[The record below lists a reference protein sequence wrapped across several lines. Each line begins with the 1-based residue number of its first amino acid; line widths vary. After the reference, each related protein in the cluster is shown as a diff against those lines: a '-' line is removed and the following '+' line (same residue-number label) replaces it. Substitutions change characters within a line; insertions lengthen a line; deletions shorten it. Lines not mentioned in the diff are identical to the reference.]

1 MLPNKSKA
9 GRITLLDVAQAAGVS
24 RATASL
30 VIRKSPLVAD
40 ETRRRVEEAITKLG
54 YVYNM
59 GAASM
64 RATRSN
70 TVGVIIPNLG
80 NPFFAAML
88 AGIEQALEDAGL
100 IVVLANSR
108 ESAAKQE
115 TILQRMRER
124 GVDGLILCPVA
135 ETRPSLLVKAAEW
148 RLPVVQALR
157 YVSDSK
163 GDYAGTDYAGGMHQ
177 AVDHLAA
184 IGHRSIAFAAGGPV
198 HSAYRERLAGFR
210 AAMADRGLDPN
221 AIVDVPLGPAASAA
235 SAPALL
241 AHPLRPTAVIC
252 FNDIMAGAIAN
263 GLDRPRDQGR
273 SRVLRR
279 RLRRPR
285 RGGTGAPAA
294 DLGRN
299 LPRRDRRQCRSS
311 PARAPR
317 HARARRPPSH
327 QPDASC
333 HATIDRRA
341 AGGID
346 TVYAIRIRSI

>member
-1 MLPNKSKA
+1 MPTDKRKA
-9 GRITLLDVAQAAGVS
+9 GRVTLLDVAEAAGVS

-40 ETRRRVEEAITKLG
+40 ETRRRVEQAIARLG

-88 AGIEQALEDAGL
+88 SGIEQALEDAGL

-135 ETRPSLLVKAAEW
+135 ETRPSLLAKAADW
-148 RLPVVQALR
+148 RLPIVQALR
-157 YVSDSK
+157 YVSDAK
-163 GDYAGTDYAGGMHQ
+163 GDYAGTDYAGGMRQ
-177 AVDHLAA
+177 AVDHLTGL
-184 IGHRSIAFAAGGPV
+184 GHRSIAFAAGGPV

-210 AAMADRGLDPN
+210 AAMADHDLDPG
-221 AIVDVPLGPAASAA
+221 AVLEVPLGPVASAS
-235 SAPALL
+235 SAAALL
-241 AHPLRPTAVIC
+241 AHPLRPTAVIG
-252 FNDIMAGAIAN
+252 FNDIMAGGIAN
-263 GLDRPRDQGR
+263 GLTDLGVEVGRDVSVVGFDDLAEAELIRPRLTSVATFPAEIGDAAA
-273 SRVLRR
+273 
-279 RLRRPR
+279 RLLLDRLAAPE
-285 RGGTGAPAA
+285 RG
-294 DLGRN
+294 
-299 LPRRDRRQCRSS
+299 DRRVVNLTRLILRQSTGS
-311 PARAPR
+311 PR
-317 HARARRPPSH
+317 
-327 QPDASC
+327 QD
-333 HATIDRRA
+333 
-341 AGGID
+341 
-346 TVYAIRIRSI
+346 

>member
-1 MLPNKSKA
+1 MSANDPKA
-9 GRITLLDVAQAAGVS
+9 GRITLLDVARAAGVS

-88 AGIEQALEDAGL
+88 AGIEQALDDAGL

-108 ESAAKQE
+108 ESASRQE
-115 TILQRMRER
+115 AILQRMRER

-135 ETRPSLLVKAAEW
+135 ETRPSLLAKADDW

-177 AVDHLAA
+177 AVAHLTA
-184 IGHRSIAFAAGGPV
+184 IGHRSIAFAAGGPM

-210 AAMADRGLDPN
+210 ASMVDRGLDPG
-221 AIVDVPLGPAASAA
+221 AIVDVPLGPIASAA

-241 AHPLRPTAVIC
+241 SHPLHPTAVIC

-263 GLDRPRDQGR
+263 GLTDLGIKVGAEFSVVGFDDLAEAELVRPRLTSVATFPGEIGDSAAR
-273 SRVLRR
+273 LLLERLSTPDRANRRVINLT
-279 RLRRPR
+279 RLITRQS
-285 RGGTGAPAA
+285 TGAP
-294 DLGRN
+294 GR
-299 LPRRDRRQCRSS
+299 D
-311 PARAPR
+311 
-317 HARARRPPSH
+317 
-327 QPDASC
+327 
-333 HATIDRRA
+333 
-341 AGGID
+341 
-346 TVYAIRIRSI
+346 

>member
-1 MLPNKSKA
+1 MSDEPKP
-9 GRITLLDVAQAAGVS
+9 GRVTLLDVAEAAGVS

-30 VIRKSPLVAD
+30 VIRKSPRVAD
-40 ETRRRVEEAITKLG
+40 ETRRRVEQAMARLG

-88 AGIEQALEDAGL
+88 SGIERALDEAGL

-108 ESAAKQE
+108 ESAGKQE

-135 ETRPSLLVKAAEW
+135 ETRPALIAKAAEW

-157 YVSDSK
+157 YVSDSR
-163 GDYAGTDYAGGMHQ
+163 GDYAGTDYAGGMRQ
-177 AVDHLAA
+177 AVEHLTGL
-184 IGHRSIAFAAGGPV
+184 GHRRIAFAAGGPV

-210 AAMADRGLDPN
+210 AAMADHGLD
-221 AIVDVPLGPAASAA
+221 AGAVLDMPLAPDAAAA
-235 SAPALL
+235 AAPALL

-252 FNDIMAGAIAN
+252 FNDIMAGGIAN
-263 GLDRPRDQGR
+263 GLSDVGTAVGSAFSVVGFDDLAEAELVRPRLTSVATFPAEIGDAAARLLLERLGAPDRPDRR
-273 SRVLRR
+273 VVSLTRLVLRQS
-279 RLRRPR
+279 
-285 RGGTGAPAA
+285 TGAA
-294 DLGRN
+294 
-299 LPRRDRRQCRSS
+299 RRD
-311 PARAPR
+311 
-317 HARARRPPSH
+317 
-327 QPDASC
+327 
-333 HATIDRRA
+333 
-341 AGGID
+341 
-346 TVYAIRIRSI
+346 

>member
-1 MLPNKSKA
+1 MPPSNRKV

-88 AGIEQALEDAGL
+88 AGIEQALEDAGM

-124 GVDGLILCPVA
+124 GVDGLILCPIA

-157 YVSDSK
+157 YVSESK

-177 AVDHLAA
+177 AVDHLTA
-184 IGHRSIAFAAGGPV
+184 IGHKSIAFAAGGPV

-210 AAMADRGLDPN
+210 AAMVDRGLDPN
-221 AIVDVPLGPAASAA
+221 TIVEVPPGPTASAA
-235 SAPALL
+235 SVPALL

-263 GLDRPRDQGR
+263 GLTDLGIKVGAEFSVVGFDDLAEAELVRPRLTSVATFPGEIGD
-273 SRVLRR
+273 SAA
-279 RLRRPR
+279 RLLLERLDTPE
-285 RGGTGAPAA
+285 
-294 DLGRN
+294 
-299 LPRRDRRQCRSS
+299 
-311 PARAPR
+311 RA
-317 HARARRPPSH
+317 ARRVINLTRLIARQSTGTPGR
-327 QPDASC
+327 D
-333 HATIDRRA
+333 
-341 AGGID
+341 
-346 TVYAIRIRSI
+346 

>member
-1 MLPNKSKA
+1 VSTSEQKA
-9 GRITLLDVAQAAGVS
+9 GRVTLLDVARAAGVS

-40 ETRRRVEEAITKLG
+40 DTRRRVEQAIAKLG

-88 AGIEQALEDAGL
+88 AGIEQALEGAGL

-115 TILQRMRER
+115 AILRRMRER

-135 ETRPSLLVKAAEW
+135 ETRPTLLAKAAEW

-157 YVSDSK
+157 HVSDSK
-163 GDYAGTDYAGGMHQ
+163 GDYAGTDYAGGMRQ
-177 AVDHLAA
+177 AVDHLTDL
-184 IGHRSIAFAAGGPV
+184 GHRSIAFAAGGPV

-210 AAMADRGLDPN
+210 AAMDDHGLD
-221 AIVDVPLGPAASAA
+221 ASAVLEVPLGPAASAA

-241 AHPLRPTAVIC
+241 AHPLRPTAVIG
-252 FNDIMAGAIAN
+252 FNDVMAGGIAN
-263 GLDRPRDQGR
+263 GLTDLGVKVGPEFSVVGFDDLAEAELVRPRLTSVATFPIEIGDAAA
-273 SRVLRR
+273 
-279 RLRRPR
+279 RLLLERLATPDR
-285 RGGTGAPAA
+285 A
-294 DLGRN
+294 
-299 LPRRDRRQCRSS
+299 DRRVVNLTRL
-311 PARAPR
+311 
-317 HARARRPPSH
+317 
-327 QPDASC
+327 
-333 HATIDRRA
+333 
-341 AGGID
+341 
-346 TVYAIRIRSI
+346 AIRHSTAEPGLTRSTDSY

>member
-1 MLPNKSKA
+1 MSSNENKA
-9 GRITLLDVAQAAGVS
+9 GRVTLLEVAAAAGVS

-40 ETRRRVEEAITKLG
+40 ETRRRVEQAIAELG

-88 AGIEQALEDAGL
+88 AGIEQALEGAGL

-115 TILQRMRER
+115 SILQRMRER

-135 ETRPSLLVKAAEW
+135 ETRPTLLAKTAEW

-163 GDYAGTDYAGGMHQ
+163 GDYAGTDYAGGMRQ
-177 AVDHLAA
+177 AVDHLTG
-184 IGHRSIAFAAGGPV
+184 IGHRSIAFAVGGPV

-210 AAMADRGLDPN
+210 GAMADHGLDAG
-221 AIVDVPLGPAASAA
+221 AILDVALGPVASAA
-235 SAPALL
+235 SAQALL

-252 FNDIMAGAIAN
+252 FNDVMAGGIAN
-263 GLDRPRDQGR
+263 GLTDLGVKVGPEFSVVGFDDLAEAELVRPRLTSIATFPAEIGEAAARLLLDRLATPER
-273 SRVLRR
+273 SDRRVVNLTRLVLRQS
-279 RLRRPR
+279 
-285 RGGTGAPAA
+285 TAA
-294 DLGRN
+294 
-299 LPRRDRRQCRSS
+299 PRRD
-311 PARAPR
+311 
-317 HARARRPPSH
+317 
-327 QPDASC
+327 
-333 HATIDRRA
+333 
-341 AGGID
+341 
-346 TVYAIRIRSI
+346 

>member
-1 MLPNKSKA
+1 MSTSERKS
-9 GRITLLDVAQAAGVS
+9 GRVTLLDVAEAAGVS

-40 ETRRRVEEAITKLG
+40 ETRRRVEEAIAKLG

-88 AGIEQALEDAGL
+88 AGIERALEDAGM

-124 GVDGLILCPVA
+124 GVDGLILCPAA
-135 ETRPSLLVKAAEW
+135 ETRPTLLAKAIEW

-163 GDYAGTDYAGGMHQ
+163 GDYAGTDYAGGMRQ
-177 AVDHLAA
+177 AVDHLTAL
-184 IGHRSIAFAAGGPV
+184 GHRSIAFAAGGPV
-198 HSAYRERLAGFR
+198 HSAYRERLAGFK
-210 AAMADRGLDPN
+210 AAMSGHGLDASAVLN
-221 AIVDVPLGPAASAA
+221 VPLDAAGASA

-241 AHPLRPTAVIC
+241 AHPLRPTAVIG
-252 FNDIMAGAIAN
+252 FNDVLAGGIAN
-263 GLDRPRDQGR
+263 GLTDLGVRVGAEFSVVGFDDLAEAELVRPRLTSIATFPAEIGDAAAR
-273 SRVLRR
+273 LLLERLVTPDRADRRVVSFTRLVSRQS
-279 RLRRPR
+279 
-285 RGGTGAPAA
+285 TAA
-294 DLGRN
+294 
-299 LPRRDRRQCRSS
+299 PRRD
-311 PARAPR
+311 
-317 HARARRPPSH
+317 
-327 QPDASC
+327 
-333 HATIDRRA
+333 
-341 AGGID
+341 
-346 TVYAIRIRSI
+346 

>member
-1 MLPNKSKA
+1 MPSNEPRA

-40 ETRRRVEEAITKLG
+40 ETRRRVEQAIAKLG

-108 ESAAKQE
+108 ESAASQE
-115 TILQRMRER
+115 TIIHRMRER

-135 ETRPSLLVKAAEW
+135 ETRPSLLAKAAEW
-148 RLPVVQALR
+148 RLPVVQVLR
-157 YVSDSK
+157 YVSDSM
-163 GDYAGTDYAGGMHQ
+163 GDYAGTDYAGGMRQ
-177 AVDHLAA
+177 AVDHLAEL
-184 IGHRSIAFAAGGPV
+184 GHRTIAFAAGGPV

-210 AAMADRGLDPN
+210 AAMADHALDPN
-221 AIVDVPLGPAASAA
+221 AIVNVPLGPGGSPASAQ
-235 SAPALL
+235 ALL
-241 AHPLRPTAVIC
+241 DHPARPTAVLC
-252 FNDIMAGAIAN
+252 FNDIMAAGIAN
-263 GLDRPRDQGR
+263 GLTDLGVMVGPGFSVVGFDDLAEAELVRPRLTSVATFPAEIGDNAA
-273 SRVLRR
+273 
-279 RLRRPR
+279 RLLLERLEVPQR
-285 RGGTGAPAA
+285 A
-294 DLGRN
+294 
-299 LPRRDRRQCRSS
+299 DRRVVNLTRL
-311 PARAPR
+311 
-317 HARARRPPSH
+317 ARRQS
-327 QPDASC
+327 
-333 HATIDRRA
+333 TA
-341 AGGID
+341 APL
-346 TVYAIRIRSI
+346 RH

>member
-1 MLPNKSKA
+1 MATDKRKA
-9 GRITLLDVAQAAGVS
+9 GRVTLLDVAEAAGVS

-40 ETRRRVEEAITKLG
+40 ETRRRVEQAIATLG

-88 AGIEQALEDAGL
+88 AGIERTLEDAGL

-135 ETRPSLLVKAAEW
+135 ETRPSLLAKAADW
-148 RLPVVQALR
+148 RLPIVQALR
-157 YVSDSK
+157 YVSDAK
-163 GDYAGTDYAGGMHQ
+163 GDYAGADYAGGMRQ
-177 AVDHLAA
+177 AVDHLTGL
-184 IGHRSIAFAAGGPV
+184 GHRSIAFAAGGPV

-210 AAMADRGLDPN
+210 AAMVDHDLDPS
-221 AIVDVPLGPAASAA
+221 AVLDVPLGPAASAA
-235 SAPALL
+235 SAGALL
-241 AHPLRPTAVIC
+241 AHPLRPTAVIG
-252 FNDIMAGAIAN
+252 FNDIMAGGIAN
-263 GLDRPRDQGR
+263 GLTDLGVEVGRDVSVVGFDDLAEAELVRPRLTSVATFPAEIGDAAARLLLERLAAPERGDR
-273 SRVLRR
+273 RVVNLT
-279 RLRRPR
+279 RLILCQS
-285 RGGTGAPAA
+285 TGAP
-294 DLGRN
+294 
-299 LPRRDRRQCRSS
+299 RQ
-311 PARAPR
+311 
-317 HARARRPPSH
+317 H
-327 QPDASC
+327 
-333 HATIDRRA
+333 
-341 AGGID
+341 
-346 TVYAIRIRSI
+346 